1 VSGRDDE
8 TAAGSNAN
16 PRMLAMAGAAADTP
30 LDAVSARLITT
41 AGRQHWPTVIMA
53 TIEPSRARPA
63 RARRRAARR
72 PRRRAAR
79 RGGGGGGAPS
89 QQAFAA
95 AASFHPKTH
104 TPLMRPNVLRMA
116 LDADSPSLGCR
127 LATSWPSMIELLGYS
142 GQFE

>member
-1 VSGRDDE
+1 VRG
-8 TAAGSNAN
+8 
-16 PRMLAMAGAAADTP
+16 P
-30 LDAVSARLITT
+30 
-41 AGRQHWPTVIMA
+41 
-53 TIEPSRARPA
+53 RARAA
-63 RARRRAARR
+63 RRGGRRRAARR
-72 PRRRAAR
+72 
-79 RGGGGGGAPS
+79 GGGGGAPS